1 MEKIEGFEIVE
12 QFLNNW
18 KKECSDWYKEQ
29 LVKYNKSKE
38 EYERKYTKLVNDVF
52 NITENVEKADLHIGS
67 TNNIEGFIEGKKS
80 KCELWSTLSGGV
92 VQCLHFRFY
101 CKRR

>member
-38 EYERKYTKLVNDVF
+38 EYEV
-52 NITENVEKADLHIGS
+52 
-67 TNNIEGFIEGKKS
+67 
-80 KCELWSTLSGGV
+80 
-92 VQCLHFRFY
+92 
-101 CKRR
+101 